1 MNKSKRFQDER
12 PLVGIS
18 MRLEPAQQKFYLQT
32 NYSEAIEAAG
42 GAPTLVPL
50 IPEKSFIRNLVD
62 TFDALVLSGSGS
74 DVDPRRYGA
83 RKHPQCDE
91 IHPARDETDLL
102 LLEEAFRRRIPVL
115 AICFGIQSLNVF
127 LGGTLVQD
135 IPSQWPHAI
144 DHSLS
149 KAKPTK
155 KNPENFCAHPI
166 SVEHNSLLFDLAGKK
181 KNVRVNSSHHQAIDD
196 LGHDLAITA
205 RASDGIIE
213 GVELKS
219 DRHFVLGTQWHPEKG
234 FERDPLSQAIFR
246 RFVNE
251 AKKRALGGIGRHP
264 RQDASP

>member
-1 MNKSKRFQDER
+1 MNRLKRLSKER

-18 MRLEPAQQKFYLQT
+18 MRLEPAQRQFYLQT

-42 GAPTLVPL
+42 GAPALVPL
-50 IPEKSFIRNLVD
+50 IPEKSFIRSLVD

-74 DVDPRRYGA
+74 DVDPHRYGA

-91 IHPARDETDLL
+91 IHSVRDETDFL

-144 DHSLS
+144 DHSVS

-155 KNPENFCAHPI
+155 KNPENFCAHPV
-166 SVEHNSLLFDLAGKK
+166 SLEHYSLLFELAGKK
-181 KNVRVNSSHHQAIDD
+181 KNVRVNSSHHQAID
-196 LGHDLAITA
+196 HLARGLMITA
-205 RASDGIIE
+205 RAPDGIIE

-219 DRHFVLGTQWHPEKG
+219 DRHFVLGTQWHPEKD
-234 FERDPLSQAIFR
+234 FERDSLSQAIFKR
-246 RFVNE
+246 LVNE
-251 AKKRALGGIGRHP
+251 AKR
-264 RQDASP
+264 S

>member
-1 MNKSKRFQDER
+1 
-12 PLVGIS
+12 
-18 MRLEPAQQKFYLQT
+18 MRLEPAQRKFYLQT

-42 GAPTLVPL
+42 GAPALVPL
-50 IPEKSFIRNLVD
+50 IPEKSFIHNLVD

-74 DVDPRRYGA
+74 DVDPHRYGA
-83 RKHPQCDE
+83 RKHPRCDE
-91 IHPARDETDLL
+91 IHPARDETDFL
-102 LLEEAFRRRIPVL
+102 LLEEAFRRRIPIL

-166 SVEHNSLLFDLAGKK
+166 SVEPNSLLFKLAGKK
-181 KNVRVNSSHHQAIDD
+181 KIVRVNSSHHQAIDD
-196 LGHDLAITA
+196 LAHDLAITA
-205 RASDGIIE
+205 RAPDGIIE
-213 GVELKS
+213 GVELES
-219 DRHFVLGTQWHPEKG
+219 DRHFVLGTQWHPEKD
-234 FERDPLSQAIFR
+234 FERDPLSQAIFK

-251 AKKRALGGIGRHP
+251 AKRR
-264 RQDASP
+264 